1 MSFKVRLASVD
12 KKDEIYELLINY
24 SKELE
29 QYQEYPS
36 GEIASNEY
44 FDFYWTDSD
53 RFPFIAYINDKLI
66 GFCFLRVE
74 ESYYSI
80 AEFYIKPNFRRLGY
94 GKSMLNF
101 VIEFCKEQGKHS
113 SIIAD
118 SFIKKSFA
126 KNFWTANSFI
136 TIMEVIYENEKS
148 HRNLRELNIKE

>member
-1 MSFKVRLASVD
+1 MLLKIVLATKETKNDIFK
-12 KKDEIYELLINY
+12 LLIEY

-29 QYQEYPS
+29 EYMEYPS

-44 FDFYWTDSD
+44 FDFYWTETD
-53 RFPFIAYINDKLI
+53 RFPVIAYIDDELI

-94 GKSMLNF
+94 GKSMLNYI
-101 VIEFCKEQGKHS
+101 IEFCKEQGKHS

-118 SFIKKSFA
+118 CFIKNSIA
-126 KNFWTANSFI
+126 NNFWTANGFI
-136 TIMEVIYENEKS
+136 TIEEVIYENEKS
-148 HRNLRELNIKE
+148 YRKLREFHIKN

>member
-1 MSFKVRLASVD
+1 MSLKVQLASVD
-12 KKDEIYELLINY
+12 KKDEIYKLLIKY

-36 GEIASNEY
+36 GEIASNKY
-44 FDFYWTDSD
+44 FDLYWTETD
-53 RFPFIAYINDKLI
+53 RFPFIAYINDELI

-80 AEFYIKPNFRRLGY
+80 AEFYNKPNFRHLGY
-94 GKSMLNF
+94 GKTMLNS

-118 SFIKKSFA
+118 CFIKNSIA
-126 KNFWTANSFI
+126 NNFWTANEFI
-136 TIMEVIYENEKS
+136 THKEIIYEKERSYRKIRDL
-148 HRNLRELNIKE
+148 HIKV

>member
-1 MSFKVRLASVD
+1 MPLSVQLASVD
-12 KKDEIYELLINY
+12 KKDEIFKLLGNY

-44 FDFYWTDSD
+44 FDFYWTETN
-53 RFPFIAYINDKLI
+53 RFPFIAYINDELI

-80 AEFYIKPNFRRLGY
+80 AEFYIKPNFRHLGY
-94 GKSMLNF
+94 GKKMLNF
-101 VIEFCKEQGKHS
+101 IIEFCKEQGKHS

-118 SFIKKSFA
+118 CFIKNSIA
-126 KNFWTANSFI
+126 NNFWTANEFI
-136 TIMEVIYENEKS
+136 TKKVVEYENEKS
-148 HRNLRELNIKE
+148 YRNMREIR